1 MANSTE
7 ETYDGKSHAATGFET
22 LEFTVNGNKF
32 TVSGLTTSDPSSI
45 NVITVANA
53 ISGTAVVK
61 DANGNDVTAQFTV
74 TKTDGT
80 LEITAREVTVSV
92 EDKTVSYTGE
102 EQTGNTEYTFTNV
115 VEGQTATI
123 TYTPSKGTLVD
134 TYDNG
139 AYTDGSFKVMAGEVD
154 VTGNYTFG
162 TQTKGKLIITDEDV
176 PDGLVVTKTA
186 DDKEYKLGET
196 VTFKITATNIYNE
209 AKTIKLTEIEGVTLA
224 KDTFENVEAG
234 GKIETTATYKITE
247 ADIVKGSFKNTV
259 TATIDQLSKKAD
271 AAVKTEKANPHLTVE
286 KTTTS
291 TAEAEDGKYALG
303 EKITYKITVTN
314 DGNLTITDVVV
325 TDELTGDEWKIASLG
340 VGDSKEFTA
349 EYVVTEDDIL
359 AGKVVNEATATGD
372 NPSDDPTEDE
382 PGTKEDPTEDPK
394 PHLTVEKE
402 ATSTPADGK
411 AYKARE
417 KVTYKITVTND
428 GNLTI
433 TNVKVSDELTGDT
446 WTVDALKPGESKE
459 FTAEYTVTKAD
470 ALAGSVKN
478 VATADGDNPTDD
490 PTEKDPGEE
499 NVPTTEGDVIY
510 WFSEGDG
517 QTWWKDS
524 GVPAYFTVSRDP
536 FDEDAFGHFLG
547 IEIDGVEVDKSMYTA
562 VSGSVKLTISKDYME
577 KLALGEHIIV
587 ANFDDGTAQ
596 AKFNVASKDVP
607 DTGDHAEPR
616 LYASMLCL
624 SLAGCLA
631 LLTGKRKKKE
641 DER

>member
-314 DGNLTITDVVV
+314 DGNLTITD
-325 TDELTGDEWKIASLG
+325 
-340 VGDSKEFTA
+340 
-349 EYVVTEDDIL
+349 
-359 AGKVVNEATATGD
+359 
-372 NPSDDPTEDE
+372 
-382 PGTKEDPTEDPK
+382 
-394 PHLTVEKE
+394 
-402 ATSTPADGK
+402 
-411 AYKARE
+411 R
-417 KVTYKITVTND
+417 
-428 GNLTI
+428 
-433 TNVKVSDELTGDT
+433 
-446 WTVDALKPGESKE
+446 
-459 FTAEYTVTKAD
+459 
-470 ALAGSVKN
+470 
-478 VATADGDNPTDD
+478 
-490 PTEKDPGEE
+490 
-499 NVPTTEGDVIY
+499 
-510 WFSEGDG
+510 
-517 QTWWKDS
+517 
-524 GVPAYFTVSRDP
+524 R
-536 FDEDAFGHFLG
+536 
-547 IEIDGVEVDKSMYTA
+547 
-562 VSGSVKLTISKDYME
+562 
-577 KLALGEHIIV
+577 
-587 ANFDDGTAQ
+587 
-596 AKFNVASKDVP
+596 
-607 DTGDHAEPR
+607 
-616 LYASMLCL
+616 
-624 SLAGCLA
+624 
-631 LLTGKRKKKE
+631 
-641 DER
+641 